1 MANIETYNEI
11 TLDMLTENTVSVL
24 TRTYAD
30 VNGIKTQIGSNTR
43 KAYGNSAYGRNMLAS
58 EVPEPF
64 LSTVLTLWGP
74 EPTLMDPPMPAAP
87 EVPSTETD
95 DTEPAETES
104 GESVE
109 VVDDTEPTEVIED
122 EAIEEEEIPETVTE
136 SIEDDTAVEP
146 GTEATAS
153 TEGE

>member
-1 MANIETYNEI
+1 MANITTYNEI
-11 TLDMLTENTVSVL
+11 RLDMLTETSVSVL
-24 TRTYAD
+24 TATYAD
-30 VNGIKTQIGSNTR
+30 IDEVKTQIGQASR
-43 KAYGNSAYGRNMLAS
+43 KAYGNSAYGRKMLAA

-87 EVPSTETD
+87 EVPSTESEV
-95 DTEPAETES
+95 TEPAETES
-104 GESVE
+104 GEDVE

-122 EAIEEEEIPETVTE
+122 EVVEEEEIPETVTE
-136 SIEDDTAVEP
+136 SIEDDT
-146 GTEATAS
+146 EA